1 MTKGEAKQWLDGAIE
16 AHEQL
21 AKYAYTDGVKLST
34 NILDLLAIREGFDS
48 LAEALNAIVE
58 ARIVE
63 VTGELMRIRQFD
75 YRNYIISEVK
85 AVGAGEQNDH

>member
-34 NILDLLAIREGFDS
+34 NILDTLTIREGFDS
-48 LAEALNAIVE
+48 LAEALGAIVT
-58 ARIVE
+58 ANILE
-63 VTGELMRIRQFD
+63 VRGELMRIRDFE
-75 YRNYIISEVK
+75 YRNYRISEVK